1 MQLSVLTE
9 ETTMKVITKY
19 TVEDETKVF
28 EETNTREQARDVLRS
43 LKAKGNKNAK
53 IYREEYALIEVQQ
66 VR

>member
-1 MQLSVLTE
+1 
-9 ETTMKVITKY
+9 MKVITKY

-53 IYREEYALIEVQQ
+53 IYREEYALIEVKQ